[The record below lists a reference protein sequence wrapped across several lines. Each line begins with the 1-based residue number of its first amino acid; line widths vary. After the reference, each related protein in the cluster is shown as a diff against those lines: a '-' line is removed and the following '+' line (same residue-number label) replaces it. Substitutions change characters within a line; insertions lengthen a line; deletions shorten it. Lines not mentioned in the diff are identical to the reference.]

1 MDKFETQPDG
11 TITQADPLD
20 SGDPIHIIDLI
31 MFRLR
36 DFLDEYEFA
45 EIEGFAKR
53 AIRSEN
59 IDRLRAEVASLKEE
73 LKEAEF
79 AANNN
84 YRCTQVVDNYLIEN
98 DLLVII
104 HDGDGEAAGMNIV
117 ESIKRLTQQ
126 LAAANGR
133 VEVSAL
139 ALVKAA
145 NMIESDPAVT
155 DTIWYSMS
163 ETLWD
168 FMIRTAQ
175 EVMNGAALSNLNEDS
190 AG

>member
-1 MDKFETQPDG
+1 MDIVARLNREAMHTGYTPHKPW
-11 TITQADPLD
+11 
-20 SGDPIHIIDLI
+20 DL
-31 MFRLR
+31 MV
-36 DFLDEYEFA
+36 DAATE
-45 EIEGFAKR
+45 
-53 AIRSEN
+53 

-133 VEVSAL
+133 VEMLQKAL
-139 ALVKAA
+139 EYGKRYEAAFTEGVPRPLHEAL
-145 NMIESDPAVT
+145 
-155 DTIWYSMS
+155 
-163 ETLWD
+163 
-168 FMIRTAQ
+168 
-175 EVMNGAALSNLNEDS
+175 AALSNLNEDS